1 MTPSPIGRRTDRVDG
16 PAKVTGSAPYA
27 ADYRPEG
34 LVHAHLVQATVG
46 RGEVRGMDVS
56 RAEAAPGVIA
66 VFTPFRPLPLNPPSP
81 QHSGEN
87 YSALQDTAVRFRGQI
102 IGLVVADTAER
113 ARDAA
118 ALVTADYAV
127 TPPRTSLA
135 DAGPGVPQGLVQKLA
150 PGTPSIDAALASSP
164 VTVTTSVSQH
174 AQHHIAMEP
183 HATTAVWVDDQL
195 TVYTGAQ
202 APQQAAATIAA
213 RLGVEP
219 GKVRLICRYT
229 GGGFGQR
236 SPVWNEALLCA
247 AAARELGRP
256 VKLVLSRE
264 QVFTAIGHRGAV
276 RQTIRLGAD
285 ADGRLRALSHDSD
298 GELPAAG
305 GWRMMPGRETSA
317 VMYRTPN
324 IRIDQR
330 LVTLDTPPTWSM
342 RAPAEAPGMFALET
356 AMDELAARTGV
367 DPVEL
372 RLRNYATEDPVEGR
386 RFSSKHLDECYRVGA
401 QRFGWD
407 RRSARPR
414 SRTDGDWLIGM
425 GMASAVYI
433 AWRQP
438 ASARARFLD
447 DGRVAVGSGTS
458 DPGTG
463 ASTVLA
469 VVAADELEL
478 PVGSITAEVGD
489 SALPPGG
496 VGAYGSS
503 VTTSTVPAV
512 QAACRAAVE
521 ALVRS
526 AVDNPR
532 SPFAGLDPA
541 SVRYRRGRVEAR
553 GRSVDFPTLLR
564 AMGLPHVEAVGT
576 AAPDQSASRYRFH
589 CFGAHF
595 CEVRVHRLTGEPRVN
610 RFTSVFDVGRVVN
623 AKAARGQ
630 LVGSIIWGIG
640 HALLEADPIEPDGRF
655 AAASMADYLV
665 PVHADTPEIDV
676 HWLDRPDP
684 HISESGVR
692 GLGEI
697 GMISAAAA
705 IGNAVYNA
713 TGVRVHDLPITLDK
727 LL

>member
-1 MTPSPIGRRTDRVDG
+1 MTGSPLGREIDRVDG
-16 PAKVTGSAPYA
+16 PLKVTGNAPYA

-34 LVHAHLVQATVG
+34 LLHGYLVQATVG
-46 RGEVRGMDVS
+46 RGTVRGMDVS
-56 RAEAAPGVIA
+56 RAEAAPGVLA
-66 VFTPFRPLPLNPPSP
+66 VFTPFRSLPLSSP
-81 QHSGEN
+81 QPGHSGEN

-102 IGLVVADTAER
+102 IGLVVAETFEQ

-118 ALVTADYAV
+118 ALVTADYTI
-127 TPPRTSLA
+127 TPSRTSLA
-135 DAGPGVPQGLVQKLA
+135 AASPGVSQGVLQKLA
-150 PGTPSIDAALASSP
+150 PGVPSIEAALAASP
-164 VTVTTSVSQH
+164 VTVSTTVSQH

-195 TVYTGAQ
+195 TVYCGAQ
-202 APQQAAATIAA
+202 APQRAAATIAA
-213 RLGVEP
+213 RLGVDRA
-219 GKVRLICRYT
+219 KVRLICRHT

-247 AAARELGRP
+247 AAARVLKRP

-276 RQTIRLGAD
+276 RQTIRLGAE
-285 ADGRLRALSHDSD
+285 ADGRLLALSHDSD

-305 GWRMMPGRETSA
+305 GWQMMPGRDTSA
-317 VMYRTPN
+317 VAYRTPN

-356 AMDELAARTGV
+356 AMDELAVRTGV

-372 RLRNYATEDPVEGR
+372 RLRNYASADPIESR
-386 RFSSKHLDECYRVGA
+386 PFSSKHLDECYRLGA
-401 QRFGWD
+401 QRSGWH
-407 RRSARPR
+407 RRQARPR
-414 SRTDGDWLIGM
+414 SRTDGDWLIGL
-425 GMASAVYI
+425 GMASAIYP
-433 AWRQP
+433 AWRQA
-438 ASARARFLD
+438 ASARARFRD
-447 DGRVAVGSGTS
+447 DGMVAIASATS
-458 DPGTG
+458 DIGTG
-463 ASTVLA
+463 ARTMLA
-469 VVAADELEL
+469 AVGADELGL
-478 PVGSITAEVGD
+478 PVSSIEAEVGD

-512 QAACRAAVE
+512 QAACRAAVT
-521 ALVRS
+521 ALVKA
-526 AVDNPR
+526 AVDNPK

-541 SVRYRRGRVEAR
+541 TVRYRRGRIEAGGRATDFRSLLRTMGMPSVEAL
-553 GRSVDFPTLLR
+553 GSTGP
-564 AMGLPHVEAVGT
+564 
-576 AAPDQSASRYRFH
+576 AAGADQYRFH

-655 AAASMADYLV
+655 AAANLADYLV

-684 HISESGVR
+684 HISEFGAR

-697 GMISAAAA
+697 GLVSAAAA
-705 IGNAVYNA
+705 IGNAVFNA
-713 TGVRVHDLPITLDK
+713 TGIRVHDLPITLDK

>member
-1 MTPSPIGRRTDRVDG
+1 MTTSPLGREIDRVDG
-16 PAKVTGSAPYA
+16 PPKVTGSAPYA
-27 ADYRPEG
+27 ADYRPDG
-34 LVHAHLVQATVG
+34 LVHGYLVQATVG
-46 RGEVRGMDVS
+46 RGTVRAMEVA
-56 RAEAAPGVIA
+56 RAEAAPGVLA
-66 VFTPFRPLPLNPPSP
+66 VFTPFRPLPLNPPNGGG
-81 QHSGEN
+81 GEN

-102 IGLVVADTAER
+102 IGLVVADTFEH

-118 ALVTADYAV
+118 ALVSADYAV
-127 TPPRTSLA
+127 TPSRTSLA
-135 DAGPGVPQGLVQKLA
+135 GASPGVSQGVVQKLA
-150 PGTPSIDAALASSP
+150 PGVPSIEAALAASP
-164 VTVTTSVSQH
+164 VTVTTSVSQPAH
-174 AQHHIAMEP
+174 HHIAMEP

-195 TVYTGAQ
+195 TVYCGAQ
-202 APQQAAATIAA
+202 APQRAAATIAD
-213 RLGVEP
+213 RLGVERA
-219 GKVRLICRYT
+219 KVRLICRHT

-247 AAARELGRP
+247 AAARALRRP

-276 RQTIRLGAD
+276 RQTIRLGAE

-305 GWRMMPGRETSA
+305 GWQMMPGRDTSA
-317 VMYRTPN
+317 VTYRTPN

-342 RAPAEAPGMFALET
+342 RAPAESPGMFALET
-356 AMDELAARTGV
+356 AMDELAVRTGV

-386 RFSSKHLDECYRVGA
+386 RFSSKHLDECYRAGA
-401 QRFGWD
+401 ERFGWK
-407 RRSARPR
+407 RRQARPR
-414 SRTDGDWLIGM
+414 SRTEGDWLIGM
-425 GMASAVYI
+425 GMASAIYP
-433 AWRQP
+433 AWRQF
-438 ASARARFLD
+438 ATARARFRD
-447 DGRVAVGSGTS
+447 DGFVAVASATS
-458 DPGTG
+458 DIGTG
-463 ASTVLA
+463 ALTMLA
-469 VVAADELEL
+469 AVGADELGL
-478 PVGSITAEVGD
+478 PVSAIAAEAGD

-512 QAACRAAVE
+512 QAACRAAVT
-521 ALVRS
+521 ALIQA
-526 AVDNPR
+526 AVANPR

-541 SVRYRRGRVEAR
+541 TVRYRRGRIEAS
-553 GRSVDFPTLLR
+553 GRAVDFGTLLR
-564 AMGLPHVEAVGT
+564 TMGVPSVEAVST
-576 AAPDQSASRYRFH
+576 SAPAAGADQYRFH

-595 CEVRVHRLTGEPRVN
+595 CEVRVNRLTGEPRVN

-655 AAASMADYLV
+655 AAASLADYLV

-684 HISESGVR
+684 HISEFGAK

-697 GMISAAAA
+697 GLVSAAAA

-713 TGVRVHDLPITLDK
+713 TGIRVHDLPITLDK

>member
-1 MTPSPIGRRTDRVDG
+1 MTVSPLGREIDRVDG
-16 PAKVTGSAPYA
+16 PLKVTGRAPYA

-34 LVHAHLVQATVG
+34 LVHGHLVQATVG
-46 RGEVRGMDVS
+46 RGTVRGMDVS

-66 VFTPFRPLPLNPPSP
+66 VFTPFRPLRLKPPSGE
-81 QHSGEN
+81 SGEN
-87 YSALQDTAVRFRGQI
+87 YSALQDTVVRFRGQI
-102 IGLVVADTAER
+102 IGLVVAETFEQ

-118 ALVTADYAV
+118 ALVSADYAV
-127 TPPRTSLA
+127 TTSRTSLV
-135 DAGPGVPQGLVQKLA
+135 DAGPGVSQGVVQKLA
-150 PGTPSIDAALASSP
+150 PGVSSIDAVLASSP
-164 VTVTTSVSQH
+164 VTITTSVTQH
-174 AQHHIAMEP
+174 AHHHIAMEP

-195 TVYTGAQ
+195 TVFCGAQ
-202 APQQAAATIAA
+202 APQRSAATIAA

-219 GKVRLICRYT
+219 AKVRLICRYT

-247 AAARELGRP
+247 AAARALGRP

-276 RQTIRLGAD
+276 RQTVRLGAD

-298 GELPAAG
+298 AELPAAG
-305 GWRMMPGRETSA
+305 GWQMMPGRDTSA
-317 VMYRTPN
+317 VTYRTPN

-356 AMDELAARTGV
+356 AMDELAVRTGV

-386 RFSSKHLDECYRVGA
+386 RFSSKYLDECYRVGA
-401 QRFGWD
+401 ERFGWT
-407 RRSARPR
+407 RRQARPR

-425 GMASAVYI
+425 GMASAIYP

-438 ASARARFLD
+438 ASARVRFRD
-447 DGRVAVGSGTS
+447 DGHVAVASATS
-458 DPGTG
+458 DVGTG
-463 ASTVLA
+463 AFTMLA
-469 VVAADELEL
+469 AVGAEELGL
-478 PVGSITAEVGD
+478 PVGSVTAEAGD

-496 VGAYGSS
+496 VGAFGSS
-503 VTTSTVPAV
+503 VTTSTVPAA
-512 QAACRAAVE
+512 QAACRAAVK
-521 ALVRS
+521 ALIRS

-532 SPFAGLDPA
+532 SPFAGIDPA
-541 SVRYRRGRVEAR
+541 AVSYREGRIEAT
-553 GRSVDFPTLLR
+553 GTSVDFRTLLR
-564 AMGLPHVEAVGT
+564 GMDVPYVEAVST
-576 AAPDQSASRYRFH
+576 AAPEAGAAQYRFH

-595 CEVRVHRLTGEPRVN
+595 CEVRVHRLTGEPRVD

-630 LVGSIIWGIG
+630 LMGAIIWGIG
-640 HALLEADPIEPDGRF
+640 HALLEADPIGPEGRF

-684 HISESGVR
+684 HISEFGAR

-697 GMISAAAA
+697 GLVGSAAA
-705 IGNAVYNA
+705 IGNAVFNA
-713 TGVRVHDLPITLDK
+713 TGVRVHDLPITIDK

>member
-1 MTPSPIGRRTDRVDG
+1 MTVSPIGREIDRVDG
-16 PAKVTGSAPYA
+16 PLKVTGSAPYA

-34 LVHAHLVQATVG
+34 LVYAYLVQATVG
-46 RGEVRGMDVS
+46 RGTVRGMDVS

-66 VFTPFRPLPLNPPSP
+66 VFTPFHPLPLKSPSGE
-81 QHSGEN
+81 SGEN

-102 IGLVVADTAER
+102 IGLVVADTFER

-118 ALVTADYAV
+118 ALVSADYTV
-127 TPPRTSLA
+127 TPSRTSLA

-150 PGTPSIDAALASSP
+150 PGVSSIDAALASSP
-164 VTVTTSVSQH
+164 VTITTSVSQH
-174 AQHHIAMEP
+174 AHHHIAMEP

-195 TVYTGAQ
+195 TVYCGAQ
-202 APQQAAATIAA
+202 SPQRAAATIAA

-219 GKVRLICRYT
+219 AKVRLICRYT

-247 AAARELGRP
+247 AAARALRRP

-264 QVFTAIGHRGAV
+264 QVFTAIGHRAAV
-276 RQTIRLGAD
+276 RQTIRLGAE

-305 GWRMMPGRETSA
+305 GWQMMPGRDTSA
-317 VMYRTPN
+317 VAYRTPN

-356 AMDELAARTGV
+356 AMDELAVRTGV

-372 RLRNYATEDPVEGR
+372 RLRNYATEDPVEGHP
-386 RFSSKHLDECYRVGA
+386 FSSKYLDECYRVGA
-401 QRFGWD
+401 ERFGWS
-407 RRSARPR
+407 RRTALPR
-414 SRTDGDWLIGM
+414 SQTDGDWLIGM
-425 GMASAVYI
+425 GMASALYP

-438 ASARARFLD
+438 ASARARFRD
-447 DGRVAVGSGTS
+447 DGRVAVASATS
-458 DPGTG
+458 DVGTG
-463 ASTVLA
+463 AFTMLA
-469 VVAADELEL
+469 VVGADELGL
-478 PVGSITAEVGD
+478 PVSSIAAEVGD

-512 QAACRAAVE
+512 QAACRAAVK
-521 ALVRS
+521 ALVQS

-532 SPFAGLDPA
+532 SPFAGLAPA
-541 SVRYRRGRVEAR
+541 TVRYRQGRIEAN
-553 GRSVDFPTLLR
+553 GRSVDFRTLLR
-564 AMGLPHVEAVGT
+564 TMGVPHVEAVST
-576 AAPDQSASRYRFH
+576 SAPDKSASQYKFH

-630 LVGSIIWGIG
+630 LTGAIIWGIG

-684 HISESGVR
+684 HISEFGAR

-697 GMISAAAA
+697 GLVSSAAA
-705 IGNAVYNA
+705 IGNAVFNA
-713 TGVRVHDLPITLDK
+713 TGIRVHDLPITIDK

>member
-1 MTPSPIGRRTDRVDG
+1 MTASPIGRETDRVDG
-16 PAKVTGSAPYA
+16 PLKVTGGARYA
-27 ADYRPEG
+27 ADHRPEG
-34 LVHAHLVQATVG
+34 LLHGHLVQATVG
-46 RGEVRGMDVS
+46 RGAVRAMDVS
-56 RAEAAPGVIA
+56 RAEAAPGVVA

-81 QHSGEN
+81 QQSGEN
-87 YSALQDTAVRFRGQI
+87 YSALQDTAVRFRGQV
-102 IGLVVADTAER
+102 IGLVVADTPER

-127 TPPRTSLA
+127 EPSRTSLA
-135 DAGPGVPQGLVQKLA
+135 DESPGVSQGVVQRLA
-150 PGTPSIDAALASSP
+150 PGVTSIDAVLASSP

-195 TVYTGAQ
+195 TVYSGAQ
-202 APQQAAATIAA
+202 APQRAAATIAA

-219 GKVRLICRYT
+219 AKVRVICRYT

-247 AAARELGRP
+247 AAARALRRP

-264 QVFTAIGHRGAV
+264 QVFTAIGHRAAV

-285 ADGRLRALSHDSD
+285 ADGRLLALSHDSD
-298 GELPAAG
+298 AELPAAG
-305 GWRMMPGRETSA
+305 GWQMMPGRDTSA
-317 VMYRTPN
+317 VSYRTPN

-342 RAPAEAPGMFALET
+342 RAPAEAPGAFALET
-356 AMDELAARTGV
+356 AMDELAVRTGV

-372 RLRNYATEDPVEGR
+372 RLRNYATEDPVEGKP
-386 RFSSKHLDECYRVGA
+386 FSAKHLDECYRVGA
-401 QRFGWD
+401 ERFGWG
-407 RRSARPR
+407 RRLARPR
-414 SRTDGDWLIGM
+414 SRTDGDWLIGL
-425 GMASAVYI
+425 GMASAIYP
-433 AWRQP
+433 AWRQS
-438 ASARARFLD
+438 ASARARFRD
-447 DGRVAVGSGTS
+447 DGRVVISSATS
-458 DPGTG
+458 DLGTG
-463 ASTVLA
+463 AFTVLA
-469 VVAADELEL
+469 IIGADELGV
-478 PVGSITAEVGD
+478 PVGSVVAEVGD

-512 QAACRAAVE
+512 QAACRAAVA
-521 ALVRS
+521 ALVRA
-526 AVDNPR
+526 AVDDPR

-541 SVRYRRGRVEAR
+541 AVRYRQGRVEAR
-553 GRSVDFPTLLR
+553 GRSVDFRTLLR
-564 AMGLPHVEAVGT
+564 ATGVPHVEAVGT
-576 AAPDQSASRYRFH
+576 TEPSTASPYRFH

-595 CEVRVHRLTGEPRVN
+595 CEVRVHRLTGEPRVD

-623 AKAARGQ
+623 AKATRSQ
-630 LVGSIIWGIG
+630 LTGSIIWGVG

-665 PVHADTPEIDV
+665 PVHADTPAIDV

-684 HISESGVR
+684 HISEFGAKGV
-692 GLGEI
+692 GEI
-697 GMISAAAA
+697 GLVSAAAA
-705 IGNAVYNA
+705 IGNAVFNA
-713 TGVRVHDLPITLDK
+713 TGIRVHDLPITMDK